1 MPILSN
7 ETKLVF
13 RQLLY
18 ILSPTESRKLVTISG
33 LAVIAAAAE
42 ALSIGLVF
50 PFMSLLTNPELVV
63 SHPITSTLF
72 NGTGE
77 INAGKLAT
85 LGSIALII
93 VFTLKNLFLLALY
106 AFQAHFVCNLESR
119 IGVELLQSY
128 LTAPFSERL
137 AKNSSDRIRVITNE
151 VGRVTVGVIQS
162 FITVLSETLVVIAI
176 ASLLLIAQP
185 LIAVVAI
192 LVIGVVGILM
202 QTVFRKSLDS
212 HRASRVE
219 TLKAMYRWATEGLG
233 AIKEIKALEREAYV
247 VDEFRKNSRAYARDT
262 YVFNTLII
270 LPRIALEATAISIL
284 AISVIISLEAGMSL
298 PSIVPALTIFAL
310 AAVRLMPS
318 ASRLISSLSTIS
330 YYIPAVNTVATDL
343 KSLDEPLKRPSGPVQ
358 KLRGEAPFKSLH
370 LNGISYSYPESNT
383 PILSNINLHI
393 KRGEAIAVIGR
404 SGSGKSTL
412 GDILLGLLKPDTG
425 SIVINDERTVFSL
438 RGEWTGTVGLVPQEF
453 FLIDD
458 SIRRNVAFGLPD
470 DKIDNMRVWKSL
482 GLAQLEQRVREL
494 PNQLENSVGERG
506 GILSGGERQRLGI
519 ARALYTDPDILV
531 LDEATSALDSAT
543 EIEVLRVLQSL
554 KNEKTIIFITH
565 RLESVAWCDRVIKIE
580 NGRIV
585 LNGFSSGLKESR
597 DDS

>member
-330 YYIPAVNTVATDL
+330 YYIPAVNTVA
-343 KSLDEPLKRPSGPVQ
+343 
-358 KLRGEAPFKSLH
+358 
-370 LNGISYSYPESNT
+370 
-383 PILSNINLHI
+383 
-393 KRGEAIAVIGR
+393 
-404 SGSGKSTL
+404 
-412 GDILLGLLKPDTG
+412 
-425 SIVINDERTVFSL
+425 
-438 RGEWTGTVGLVPQEF
+438 
-453 FLIDD
+453 
-458 SIRRNVAFGLPD
+458 
-470 DKIDNMRVWKSL
+470 
-482 GLAQLEQRVREL
+482 
-494 PNQLENSVGERG
+494 
-506 GILSGGERQRLGI
+506 
-519 ARALYTDPDILV
+519 
-531 LDEATSALDSAT
+531 
-543 EIEVLRVLQSL
+543 
-554 KNEKTIIFITH
+554 
-565 RLESVAWCDRVIKIE
+565 
-580 NGRIV
+580 
-585 LNGFSSGLKESR
+585 
-597 DDS
+597 